1 MIVLASTGL
10 VLVPLSPLVNAV
22 ALGVLLVG
30 LATALFGTYRT
41 WQRCAN
47 SGTVI
52 GLLQKV
58 DSSKRGGPLQEVL
71 WNALGRSDAVAT
83 EAALLLPAPDSEEQ
97 IRVLAWVAHQ
107 HQFIA
112 QDWVIDQVLS
122 AIERR
127 SFDGPSV
134 TALRPVADELLANAL
149 DRESFTTQAE
159 RIVDSVMNPLAQVSR
174 FTPDHGDIM
183 FSVGFPIWNIGEEGT
198 SEPRTARLPGLLQ
211 DLRVTF
217 YLRVRAIWWH
227 LLGRRDQESVTAFCG
242 SLSRLMQADVD
253 GAIAHSLT
261 YDILEDGFAAGVVDL
276 DALEQLAVGLD
287 AARPRADHPQSDRD
301 QRYGDSIDSLVGFLG
316 VLVVELGREDQLR
329 RILGNG
335 GLTSD
340 AGMPRRVSTRNTL
353 KAGSFEAVARSLG
366 FKEWPDR

>member
-1 MIVLASTGL
+1 
-10 VLVPLSPLVNAV
+10 
-22 ALGVLLVG
+22 
-30 LATALFGTYRT
+30 
-41 WQRCAN
+41 
-47 SGTVI
+47 
-52 GLLQKV
+52 
-58 DSSKRGGPLQEVL
+58 
-71 WNALGRSDAVAT
+71 
-83 EAALLLPAPDSEEQ
+83 
-97 IRVLAWVAHQ
+97 
-107 HQFIA
+107 
-112 QDWVIDQVLS
+112 
-122 AIERR
+122 
-127 SFDGPSV
+127 
-134 TALRPVADELLANAL
+134 
-149 DRESFTTQAE
+149 
-159 RIVDSVMNPLAQVSR
+159 
-174 FTPDHGDIM
+174 
-183 FSVGFPIWNIGEEGT
+183 
-198 SEPRTARLPGLLQ
+198 
-211 DLRVTF
+211 
-217 YLRVRAIWWH
+217 
-227 LLGRRDQESVTAFCG
+227 
-242 SLSRLMQADVD
+242 MQADVD